1 MWCPKTF
8 LNKLRL
14 PGFVKKSGRSR
25 NGAICV
31 NSRGSGLGMVK
42 RIVDLTRNILFIP
55 ARICS
60 IERDSSRT
68 AFISLICYSN
78 GILSYILSAE
88 NNWVGK
94 FVYSLRTIPTTR
106 KKLLSFITFKSFFVK
121 SGNFIPIRLLKAGSE
136 VSAVTSSVLS
146 KSIFSRAAGT
156 KCRVLRPNV
165 VGRFCV
171 LRLPSGNIQ
180 VLSSSSFGVFGRMS
194 NMTHKLLKLNK
205 AGDNRLKGWRPH
217 VRGVAKNPV
226 DHPHGGGEG
235 KTSGGRSS
243 VTPWGV
249 LTKGY
254 KTVPKKLR
262 LQRKVLIS
270 KLNKL

>member
-1 MWCPKTF
+1 MKRSKTF
-8 LNKLRL
+8 LNKLKL
-14 PGFVKKSGRSR
+14 PGFVKKTGRSR
-25 NGAICV
+25 HGSICV
-31 NSRGSGLGMVK
+31 SSRGSGLGVFK

-60 IERDSSRT
+60 IEKDNSRT

-88 NNWVGK
+88 DNWVGK
-94 FVYSLRTIPTTR
+94 FIYSLRTIPTRR
-106 KKLLSFITFKSFFVK
+106 KKLLSFVIFKPFFLRF
-121 SGNFIPIRLLKAGSE
+121 GNFVPIRLLKAGSE
-136 VSAVTSSVLS
+136 VSGVTSSVLS
-146 KSIFSRAAGT
+146 KSIFSRSAGT

-165 VGRFCV
+165 AGRFCV
-171 LRLPSGNIQ
+171 LRLPSGCIQ
-180 VLSSSSFGVFGRMS
+180 VLGVNNFGVFGRMS
-194 NMTHKLLKLNK
+194 NVTHKLINLKK

-243 VTPWGV
+243 VTPWGL

-254 KTVPKKLR
+254 KTIPKKLR

-270 KLNKL
+270 RLNKL